1 MKSLA
6 SCCLFVFLATHFLF
20 SQNFVGGSGVI
31 LDLETVE
38 VPISVNGI
46 APTIDTASFGVE
58 QVCITV
64 SHTYVSDLEISLV
77 APDGTVISLVAGV
90 GGGDDNFENTCFRA
104 DVASTITAGVAPFSG
119 VFKPMGQLGLV
130 NNGQNPNGIW
140 KLRVYDRFAQDQG
153 AVESWSI
160 TFGNSPATY
169 FQFTESDL
177 PIVVIQTNGQTIVDD
192 PKILADLGIIFN
204 GNGVRNHISD
214 PKNAYDG
221 KVGIE
226 IRGNYSASL
235 PQKPYAIELQDVN
248 GNAISAPIL
257 GMPSENDWCLIAN
270 YNDKSFARNFLPY
283 ELFDAMGHYS
293 VRSRLVDVVINGE
306 YKGIY
311 LLTEKIKKDAN
322 RVDISTLNPTEIAG
336 QDLTGGYILKID
348 YWDNANSWLLNYHP
362 IGFPTV
368 DVHMVY
374 YYPKP
379 ADLVPQQKTYIQGF
393 INDFETALYSA
404 NFADTA
410 NGYRKY
416 IDVPSFI
423 DYFIINELARN
434 VDGFKKSRFFSKDK
448 DHADGRIRKMK
459 AGPVWDFDWAFKDM
473 WSGSEDGSQF
483 MYGDVDQDVD
493 APGWYIRLLQDPQ
506 FKDELRC
513 RYDDLRRSILSE
525 EYLFAQIDS
534 IANLVLESQA
544 WHFETWGNLGLP
556 TGTGEV
562 QSPAQSYPEEVQR
575 LKDWLS
581 RRLAWLDDN
590 MPGTLNGC
598 SFAGLNNDDQ
608 HLGATVFPNPFSNEI
623 EIRFQGPIHE
633 SFRYKLMD
641 QTGRIIQ
648 QQTVSVTSPS
658 GTTIHLKEL
667 ENLVCGIYFIELIH
681 DGQQVLYKLVKK

>member
-1 MKSLA
+1 MKLLV
-6 SCCLFVFLATHFLF
+6 CCCFFFCVAFNFLF
-20 SQNFVGGSGVI
+20 SQNFQGGNGAI
-31 LDLETVE
+31 LDLETIE
-38 VPISVNGI
+38 VPLVVSGISPEINI
-46 APTIDTASFGVE
+46 TTFGLE

-64 SHTYVSDLEISLV
+64 SHTYVSDLEVSLV
-77 APDGTVISLVAGV
+77 APDGTVVSLVSGV
-90 GGGDDNFENTCFRA
+90 GGGSDNFQNTCFRA
-104 DVASTITAGVAPFSG
+104 DASSVITMGTTPFSG
-119 VFKPMGQLGLV
+119 VFKPMGQIGLV
-130 NNGQNPNGIW
+130 NNGQNPNGSW

-153 AVESWSI
+153 MVENWSI
-160 TFGNSPATY
+160 TFGNTPATY

-192 PKILADLGIIFN
+192 PKILADLGIISN

-226 IRGNYSASL
+226 IRGNYSATL

-270 YNDKSFARNFLPY
+270 YNDKSFSRNFLPY
-283 ELFDAMGHYS
+283 HLFDTMGHYS

-306 YKGIY
+306 YQGIY
-311 LLTEKIKKDAN
+311 LLTEKIKKDPN
-322 RVDISTLNPTEIAG
+322 RVDISTLNPTEIEG
-336 QDLTGGYILKID
+336 RDVTGGYILKID
-348 YWDNANSWLLNYHP
+348 YWDNSNSWLLNFHP

-379 ADLVPQQKTYIQGF
+379 EDLVPQQKTYIQGF
-393 INDFETALYSA
+393 INDFETALYSPT
-404 NFADTA
+404 FADTT

-448 DHADGRIRKMK
+448 DYANGSICKMK

-513 RYDDLRRSILSE
+513 RYDDLRRSILKE
-525 EYLFAQIDS
+525 EYLFAKIDS
-534 IANLVLESQA
+534 IASLVHESQE
-544 WHFETWGNLGLP
+544 WHFETWGNLGIP

-562 QSPAQSYPEEVQR
+562 QAPSQSYSEEVQR

-581 RRLAWLDDN
+581 RRLIWLDEN

-598 SFAGLNNDDQ
+598 SFVGLDNGFQN
-608 HLGATVFPNPFSNEI
+608 ANVIVSPNPFSNQVAIQFAGSVHET
-623 EIRFQGPIHE
+623 IRF
-633 SFRYKLMD
+633 KWMD
-641 QTGRIIQ
+641 QMGRIVQ
-648 QQTVSVTSPS
+648 QQTIPVNCSS
-658 GTTIHLKEL
+658 GTTIYLKEL
-667 ENLVCGIYFIELIH
+667 ESLENGVYFLELSTN
-681 DGQQVLYKLVKK
+681 GQQLMYKLIKE